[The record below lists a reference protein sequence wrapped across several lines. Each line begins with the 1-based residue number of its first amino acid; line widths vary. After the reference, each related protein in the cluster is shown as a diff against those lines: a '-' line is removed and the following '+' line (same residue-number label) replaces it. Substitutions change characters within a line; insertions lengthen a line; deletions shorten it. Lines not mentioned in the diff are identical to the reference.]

1 MLVHILLLLTCLSAD
16 DILHEEGTSMDEDL
30 VLGMDHA
37 DRAPKVRNGE
47 MFLK

>member
-1 MLVHILLLLTCLSAD
+1 MPVD
-16 DILHEEGTSMDEDL
+16 DILHEEGTSTDEDL

-37 DRAPKVRNGE
+37 DRARNVRNGE